1 MNIFEIKKYQVV
13 FSPQALLLTPFK
25 KIWDNDK
32 DKEKVNAV
40 AEMSYVYYICDD
52 RSDFQYILDEN
63 ERHEAICRD
72 MDALPNDWERPDYI
86 EDAIEYYK
94 KLSETT
100 STKLLRSTRGV
111 VQKYDSALGL
121 SPERHWVWA
130 LRWEACSGRHKPA
143 RRAAGEGSSLAA
155 VKSNTQ
161 VREGVGAHQV
171 DVGQQLR
178 AGHVGVEGPL

>member
-1 MNIFEIKKYQVV
+1 MNIFEIKNYQVV

-25 KIWDNDK
+25 KIWDKDK

-52 RSDFQYILDEN
+52 RSDFQYILDET

-72 MDALPNDWERPDYI
+72 MDALPNDWECPDYI

-111 VQKYDSALGL
+111 VQKISTFLD
-121 SPERHWVWA
+121 V
-130 LRWEACSGRHKPA
+130 
-143 RRAAGEGSSLAA
+143 
-155 VKSNTQ
+155 
-161 VREGVGAHQV
+161 V
-171 DVGQQLR
+171 DVNERDLKTNKPIFDIGKVVSAVEKIPKLVKALNQIEEEVIKEKELKTQSGNR
-178 AGHVGVEGPL
+178 QTGVFDDMGI